1 MLTVISAGI
10 IGIIFRL
17 ALCYDAFNDGLM
29 TYYTQSDALQSLLF
43 HPNYL
48 LENIRENIFRS
59 HHTNNSNPLITVLME
74 KLLNAAPNLNNEV
87 VLTLAAIIMDIMI
100 AIQLYKLAKAYTEM
114 KYDHSTYESDL
125 ENIMNPR
132 IHPINAERQV
142 LFGMRFEDNNPQTR
156 GIFCNANLPFICSMA
171 YFLNPLTI
179 ITSACGIASIQG
191 IVVLLIVMSMHS
203 AITGNANKSGLCLA
217 LLVQLDVYHVIFLI
231 PLAIIWMQGYEFQSQ
246 KLKGKRPSWHCK

>member
-1 MLTVISAGI
+1 MILYKI
-10 IGIIFRL
+10 
-17 ALCYDAFNDGLM
+17 
-29 TYYTQSDALQSLLF
+29 
-43 HPNYL
+43 
-48 LENIRENIFRS
+48 
-59 HHTNNSNPLITVLME
+59 NN
-74 KLLNAAPNLNNEV
+74 
-87 VLTLAAIIMDIMI
+87 I
-100 AIQLYKLAKAYTEM
+100 AISLYFLNIDKSL
-114 KYDHSTYESDL
+114 DL

-191 IVVLLIVMSMHS
+191 IVTLLIVMSLHS
-203 AITGNANKSGLCLA
+203 AIIGNANQSGLCLA
-217 LLVQLDVYHVIFLI
+217 LLVQLDVYHFIFLI